1 MSKIF
6 VNFDDFGQRS
16 GHSIGFNYWL
26 ISTLIFAAVAT
37 SGWAAEGQTNVT
49 TQTSQTNLTS
59 QADSLPIDDIEKL
72 MKITVHIERE
82 EKPLSESAAA
92 ITVLTQ
98 DDIRRSG
105 AASIPEAL
113 RLVPGLDVAKVDS
126 QQWAISARG
135 FNDVFADK
143 LLVMQDG
150 RSVYT
155 PLFSGVFWDVQ
166 NPLMEDIDRIEV
178 IRGPGA
184 SLWGANAVN
193 GVINILSKSA
203 VETQGL
209 LVTGGGGTYENAFG
223 AVRYGGKLNDDVY
236 YRVYGQYFDRG
247 DSAST
252 NGGNAHDSWQLGQGG
267 FRVDWDTRKN
277 GGDLVT
283 LQGDIYA
290 GRLDQIFGTFDPVNP
305 PFFTNSVPDVEA
317 VGGGNIL
324 GRWTHPFSDTSV
336 LELQMYFDRTE
347 RDTVIFKEDRNTYD
361 IDLQHHLLL
370 GNRNVFIW
378 GLGYRVS
385 ADKIGNT
392 PTVSFNPSS
401 QTTELFSGFAQ
412 DEITLVEKRL
422 RLTVGAKVEHNDYTG
437 FDFQPNGRL
446 LWTPDER
453 QTFWGSISRAVRTP
467 SRAEEDIRLNQPI
480 MLGVV
485 ATILGNRNF
494 ESEVLTAYEL
504 GYRVRPLPKLS
515 FDFATYYNVYDR
527 LRSFEP
533 QTPVIGFPVQVP
545 TLIENQLDG
554 FTCGLEASAV
564 WQVLDQ
570 WRLQPAYTLLK
581 MHLHTDSPSTD
592 TTSVSTIEGES
603 PQQQFSLRSSL
614 DLPQNLSLD
623 CTLRFVDQL
632 PALNVRSYAALDV
645 RLGWRPNKNWEL
657 AIVGQ
662 NLGSSPHAEFKP
674 TFISTPQTLVR
685 SSVYAKATWRF

>member
-1 MSKIF
+1 MQ
-6 VNFDDFGQRS
+6 G
-16 GHSIGFNYWL
+16 L
-26 ISTLIFAAVAT
+26 ISMLMFAAIAAT
-37 SGWAAEGQTNVT
+37 SWAADGPTNFIS
-49 TQTSQTNLTS
+49 QASQTNLPG
-59 QADSLPIDDIEKL
+59 QENSLPIDDIEKL

-105 AASIPEAL
+105 AASVPEAL
-113 RLVPGLDVAKVDS
+113 RLVPGLDVAQVDS

-135 FNDVFADK
+135 FNDVFANK

-184 SLWGANAVN
+184 SLWGANAVD
-193 GVINILSKSA
+193 GVISILSKSA
-203 VETQGL
+203 AETQGL

-223 AVRYGGKLNDDVY
+223 AVRYGGKLGDDVY

-252 NGGNAHDSWQLGQGG
+252 NGGNAHDSWQMGQGG
-267 FRVDWDTRKN
+267 FRIDWDTRKN

-283 LQGDIYA
+283 LQGDIYD
-290 GRLDQIFGTFDPVNP
+290 GRLDQTFGTYNPANP
-305 PFFTNSVPDVEA
+305 PLFSQTVAGTDSA
-317 VGGGNIL
+317 SGGNIL
-324 GRWTHPFSDTSV
+324 ARWSHAFSDTSH
-336 LELQMYFDRTE
+336 LELQMYFDRTVQ
-347 RDTVIFKEDRNTYD
+347 DTVIFTEKRDTYD

-370 GNRNVFIW
+370 GDRNAFIW

-385 ADKIGNT
+385 ADNLGNT
-392 PTVSFNPSS
+392 PTVSLFPSS

-412 DEITLVEKRL
+412 DEFTLVEKRL
-422 RLTVGAKVEHNDYTG
+422 RLTVGAKLENNTYTG

-446 LWTPDER
+446 LWTPDEW
-453 QTFWGSISRAVRTP
+453 QTFWGSVSRAVRTP
-467 SRAEEDIRLNQPI
+467 SRAEEDLKLNQPY
-480 MLGVV
+480 MPGVV
-485 ATILGNRNF
+485 AMIYGNQNF
-494 ESEVLTAYEL
+494 ESEELTAYEL
-504 GYRVRPLPKLS
+504 GYRVRPLPRLS
-515 FDFATYYNVYDR
+515 LDFATYYNVYED
-527 LRSFEP
+527 LRSFEQ
-533 QTPVIGFPVQVP
+533 QTPILGFPVQVP
-545 TLIENQLDG
+545 TFIENKLDG
-554 FTCGLEASAV
+554 VTYGLEASAV

-581 MHLHTDSPSTD
+581 MHLHTDSQSTD
-592 TTSVSTIEGES
+592 TTSVSLIEGES

-623 CTLRFVDQL
+623 LYVALCGPTAGVGRSQLRGTGC
-632 PALNVRSYAALDV
+632 PARLAA
-645 RLGWRPNKNWEL
+645 E
-657 AIVGQ
+657 
-662 NLGSSPHAEFKP
+662 
-674 TFISTPQTLVR
+674 
-685 SSVYAKATWRF
+685 